1 MKKINFCNAGP
12 ADPSPDPPPKGAWM
26 NEKPESSAGA
36 AAAMAAPDLIAALSD
51 EVGLVSALE
60 RRLAASILADV
71 SFATNASITEIAAR
85 AGVSPPTVT
94 RFCRRLGCASFS
106 DFKVQLAKSAYVG
119 LRYLRPEAVTST
131 PAEVAEDIV
140 TKAQNALFEMH
151 RGLDLDALSRA
162 ATLLARAPM
171 IYAFGAG
178 GNSTMIVNELQNRL
192 FRLGCRITA
201 SNDHGMNLMLSAA
214 AEPGAV
220 VLGSSFT
227 GRNMELVRCFSLLR
241 ERGIRT
247 IALTQSDSP
256 VAEAADVVISVNLPE
271 GQNIFRASS
280 TRYAFLAAVDI
291 LANLVA
297 YADRSRSAKLLRG
310 IKEQLIRHRDG
321 DDRQLLGD

>member
-1 MKKINFCNAGP
+1 MGARHARGMRNGTGMTDRPDSANIAAGM
-12 ADPSPDPPPKGAWM
+12 G
-26 NEKPESSAGA
+26 
-36 AAAMAAPDLIAALSD
+36 APDLIAALTD
-51 EVGLVSALE
+51 ESGLVSALE
-60 RRLAASILADV
+60 RKLAASILADV

-106 DFKVQLAKSAYVG
+106 DFKLQLAKSAYVG
-119 LRYLRPEAVTST
+119 LRYLRPESVTST

-151 RGLDLDALSRA
+151 RGLNLDALSQA
-162 ATLLARAPM
+162 ANLLAGAQM
-171 IYAFGAG
+171 IYAFGSG
-178 GNSTMIVNELQNRL
+178 GNSSMIVNELQNRL

-201 SNDHGMNLMLSAA
+201 SNDHGMSLMLAAA
-214 AEPGAV
+214 AEPDAV
-220 VLGSSFT
+220 VIGSSFT
-227 GRNMELVRCFSLLR
+227 GRNLELVRCFGLLR
-241 ERGIRT
+241 ERGIKT
-247 IALTQSDSP
+247 IALTQSNSP
-256 VAEAADVVISVNLPE
+256 VAAAADVVIAVDLPE

-297 YADRSRSAKLLRG
+297 YADRSRSARLLRG
-310 IKEQLIRHRDG
+310 IKAQLVRHRDG

>member
-1 MKKINFCNAGP
+1 MGARHARGMRNGTGMT
-12 ADPSPDPPPKGAWM
+12 DRPD
-26 NEKPESSAGA
+26 SANTASG
-36 AAAMAAPDLIAALSD
+36 MGAPDLIAALTD
-51 EVGLVSALE
+51 ESGLVSALE
-60 RRLAASILADV
+60 RKLAASILADV
-71 SFATNASITEIAAR
+71 GFATNASITEIAAR

-106 DFKVQLAKSAYVG
+106 DFKLQLAKSAYVG
-119 LRYLRPEAVTST
+119 LRYLRPESVTST

-151 RGLDLDALSRA
+151 RGLDVEALSQA
-162 ATLLARAPM
+162 ADLLARAQM

-214 AEPGAV
+214 AEPDAV
-220 VLGSSFT
+220 VIGSSFT
-227 GRNMELVRCFSLLR
+227 GRNMELVRCFGLLR
-241 ERGIRT
+241 ERGIKT
-247 IALTQSDSP
+247 IALTQSNSP
-256 VAEAADVVISVNLPE
+256 VAAAADVVIAVDLPE

-297 YADRSRSAKLLRG
+297 YADRSRSARLLRG
-310 IKEQLIRHRDG
+310 IKAQLVRHRDG